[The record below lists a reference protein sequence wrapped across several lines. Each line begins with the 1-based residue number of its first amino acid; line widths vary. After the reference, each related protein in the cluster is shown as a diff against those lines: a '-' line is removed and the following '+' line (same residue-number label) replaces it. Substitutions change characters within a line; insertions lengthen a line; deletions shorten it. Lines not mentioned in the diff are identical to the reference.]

1 MIANLGLEEVAEGF
15 SKVAHTRKGKKS
27 SEGQR
32 KEKVTECLDFEGEK
46 EEVDVEQKCR
56 GVSVKERVW

>member
-1 MIANLGLEEVAEGF
+1 M
-15 SKVAHTRKGKKS
+15 
-27 SEGQR
+27 
-32 KEKVTECLDFEGEK
+32 TECLDFEGEK